1 MAEWQRTHTCNELRE
16 EHVGQTVTLNGWVL
30 TTRKYGNQVFIDL
43 RDRYGLTQVVF
54 EADNADLFAQAADLK
69 NEWVLSVTG
78 VVRKRVQ
85 GAERTD
91 IPTGAVEVEAKTL
104 RVLNSCPPLPFEVSE
119 FGTELANE
127 DLRLQYRY
135 LDLRRRS
142 LQRVLILR
150 HRLCKVIRDFMDANN
165 FLEVET
171 PLLGKSTPEGARDY
185 LVPSRVFN
193 GEFFALPQ
201 SPQLYK
207 QLLMISGYDRYFQI
221 ARCLRD
227 EDLRADRQPEFTQ
240 LDVEMSF
247 VEREDVIGVMEK
259 LALEVFD
266 KCLGVE
272 LKTPFPRLS
281 YAEVMAKYGSD
292 KPDLR
297 YGLEIVDV
305 TDLVARSTLPDFA
318 KAVANGHRVFA
329 IHAPNAANPDPKKS
343 NPRRE
348 PFTRKGQDTF
358 VKQFETSYPGRKLFY
373 VKYEN
378 GAFAT
383 GVTKALEPVHAELR
397 ERFNVAES
405 DMLWFGVGP
414 CLEEAMGFVRTY
426 LGTDVLRLYK
436 NWWEEKAEHDEA
448 EKKKLDA
455 AKKKKETY
463 APVPFQPRPEH
474 FNFLWVLD
482 FPMFQRNAEEN
493 RWDAMHHPFTA
504 PMDEDLEHFA
514 KNEALGKVRAKA
526 YDMVLNGYEVGGGSV
541 RIHRQDVQSRV
552 FEIFGMTPEDAQAR
566 FGFLLDALKSG
577 APPHGGIAL
586 GLDRWAMMIAGTT
599 NIRDVIA
606 FPKNQRARDLMTG
619 APATV
624 DDRQIRELGIDLT
637 VATRAAIQERAEKEK
652 KEGK

>member
-1 MAEWQRTHTCNELRE
+1 MAEWQRTHTCGQLRT

-30 TTRKYGNQVFIDL
+30 ITRTYGNQVFVDL

-54 EADNADLFAQAADLK
+54 EADAADLFKEGKELGR
-69 NEWVLSVTG
+69 EWVVSITG
-78 VVRKRVQ
+78 LVRNRLP

-91 IPTGAVEVEAKTL
+91 IATGTVEVEAKVL
-104 RVLNSCPPLPFEVSE
+104 RVLNACPQLPFSVTE
-119 FGTELANE
+119 FPDEELPNE

-142 LQRVLILR
+142 IQRVLTQR
-150 HRLCKVIRDFMDANN
+150 HKVCKTIRDFMDANG

-247 VEREDVIGVMEK
+247 VEREDVLAVMEE
-259 LALEVFD
+259 LSADIFE
-266 KCLGVE
+266 KCLGV
-272 LKTPFPRLS
+272 KIPTPFPRLS
-281 YAEVMAKYGSD
+281 YAEAMAKYGSD

-297 YGLEIVDV
+297 FGLEIVDV
-305 TDLVARSTLPDFA
+305 SDIAAASDAQFM
-318 KAVANGHRVFA
+318 KA
-329 IHAPNAANPDPKKS
+329 
-343 NPRRE
+343 
-348 PFTRKGQDTF
+348 
-358 VKQFETSYPGRKLFY
+358 
-373 VKYEN
+373 
-378 GAFAT
+378 
-383 GVTKALEPVHAELR
+383 ALETPGAVVRAINAKGAAATFSNTQLKPGGELPKVAETYKAKGLAWMKAESGKLTGSIEKFFTDELKAKLR
-397 ERFNVAES
+397 ERLGVA
-405 DMLWFGVGP
+405 DGDLLLFVADK
-414 CLEEAMGFVRTY
+414 EAVVCDALGAMRTH
-426 LGTDVLRLYK
+426 LAAKMKLYQ
-436 NWWEEKAEHDEA
+436 NWWEEKAAHDEA
-448 EKKKLDA
+448 QKKKVDA
-455 AKKKKETY
+455 AKKRKELY

-482 FPMFQRNAEEN
+482 FPMFGWDEEEK
-493 RWDAMHHPFTA
+493 RFAAMHHPFTA
-504 PMDEDLEHFA
+504 PMDEDLQHLA
-514 KNEALGKVRAKA
+514 KDEDLGKVRAKA
-526 YDMVLNGYEVGGGSV
+526 YDLVLNGYEVGGGSI

-552 FEIFGMTPEDAQAR
+552 FQILGMEAADAQAR

-586 GLDRWAMMIAGTT
+586 GLDRWCMILAGTT

-619 APATV
+619 APAAV
-624 DDRQIRELGIDLT
+624 DARQLKELGVKL
-637 VATRAAIQERAEKEK
+637 
-652 KEGK
+652 G